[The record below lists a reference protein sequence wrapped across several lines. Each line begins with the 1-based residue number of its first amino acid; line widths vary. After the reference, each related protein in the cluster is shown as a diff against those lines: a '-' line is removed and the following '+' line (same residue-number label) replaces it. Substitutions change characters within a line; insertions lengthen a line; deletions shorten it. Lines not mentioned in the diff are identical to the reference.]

1 LKDWLK
7 KHGIDLEKIDLSSLN
22 VYSDLQLFKDLCE
35 TVQSLVNENDNSY
48 REILQL
54 LNIKLDFQLDIKD
67 ISSKFLSLGVLSKN
81 IETLKNNYDVSIAKE
96 F

>member
-7 KHGIDLEKIDLSSLN
+7 KHGIDLEKIDLSNPN

-48 REILQL
+48 KEILQL
-54 LNIKLDFQLDIKD
+54 LNIKLDSQ
-67 ISSKFLSLGVLSKN
+67 
-81 IETLKNNYDVSIAKE
+81 
-96 F
+96 